1 MGRTIE
7 ANICDTT
14 LQTRHVKRGEDEVWI
29 KDLEVRGFYARE
41 KPEGARIFVFRWRL
55 DGRNRSITIGI
66 YGSDC
71 DCEQARI
78 RAMEMRTAVRM
89 KKDPRAVLEKI
100 QEDVRTV
107 AQAVKEY
114 TEKIA
119 AGGKHAPGTVAEYT
133 RILNKKVVP
142 ILGERHVADIAF
154 KHVEQLHIGLQGTPR
169 EANNVVTVFKVF
181 LGWCRRMGYRPAGLP
196 SVTEGLEYFTEEVRE
211 RMISPDELQRM
222 LAALNALFTDGL
234 VSRHFYYVVWLMVL
248 TGARRGQV
256 EQLRWDQV
264 DFVEG
269 IMSLKPKD
277 TRRKRSRRAPKKDVR
292 RLTGVTLRIM
302 QHLHET
308 RDEEC
313 PWVFPAET
321 QSGHLENTKR
331 PWSALLK
338 AASLSNLHRHDLRH
352 HYATEALEAGIQPKV
367 ASDLTGHSEEIIT
380 QRFYQVT
387 SARVARKAQAKL
399 SHRILLKGGEEPHL
413 PMKELKGVAEDGHPA
428 PGSALNGHR
437 PQHASPYPNKET
449 LQRMVNEMPVTAI
462 AKQLGVSDNAVA
474 RECRKHGIVKP
485 GRGEWAKLKAA
496 QKLSGGANGTEG

>member
-7 ANICDTT
+7 ATICETT
-14 LQTRHVKRGEDEVWI
+14 LDRRYLKHGEDEVWI
-29 KDLEVRGFYARE
+29 KDIEVRGFYARE
-41 KPEGARIFVFRWRL
+41 KPEGARIFVFRWQL

-66 YGSDC
+66 HGSDC

-89 KKDPRAVLEKI
+89 KKDPRTILEKV
-100 QEDVRTV
+100 QEETRTV
-107 AQAVKEY
+107 AEAVNEFTK
-114 TEKIA
+114 KIA

-142 ILGERHVADIAF
+142 VLGERHVADIAF
-154 KHVEQLHIGLQGTPR
+154 KHVERLHISLKETPR
-169 EANNVVTVFKVF
+169 EANNVVTVLKVF
-181 LGWCRRMGYRPAGLP
+181 LGWCRRMGYRPTGLP

-264 DFVEG
+264 DFAEG

-302 QHLHET
+302 HHLHET

-321 QSGHLENTKR
+321 KSGHLENTKR

-352 HYATEALEAGIQPKV
+352 HYANEALEAGIQPKV

-387 SARVARKAQAKL
+387 SAKVAKKAQAKL
-399 SHRILLKGGEEPHL
+399 SNRILLKGGEEPHL
-413 PMKELKGVAEDGHPA
+413 PMKDMKGGVAVGHPA
-428 PGSALNGHR
+428 HGSALDGHR
-437 PQHASPYPNKET
+437 PQPASRYPDKET

-462 AKQLGVSDNAVA
+462 AKELGVSDNSVA
-474 RECRKHGIVKP
+474 RECKKLGIVKP
-485 GRGEWAKLKAA
+485 GRGDWAKLKAA
-496 QKLSGGANGTEG
+496 QKRFTGANGTEG

>member
-1 MGRTIE
+1 MGRTIG
-7 ANICDTT
+7 ATICDTT
-14 LQTRHVKRGEDEVWI
+14 LERRYIRDGEDEVWI

-66 YGSDC
+66 HGSDC

-78 RAMEMRTAVRM
+78 RAMEMRTAVRL
-89 KKDPRAVLEKI
+89 KKDPRTILEKV

-107 AQAVKEY
+107 AQTVKEY

-119 AGGKHAPGTVAEYT
+119 AGGKHAPGTIAEYT
-133 RILNKKVVP
+133 RVLNKKVVP
-142 ILGERHVADIAF
+142 FLGERHVADIAF
-154 KHVEQLHIGLQGTPR
+154 KHVEKLHISLAATPR
-169 EANNVVTVFKVF
+169 EANNVVTILKIF

-196 SVTEGLEYFTEEVRE
+196 SVTEGLEYFTEGVRE

-234 VSRHFYYVVWLMVL
+234 VSKHFYYLVWLMLL
-248 TGARRGQV
+248 TGAWRGQV
-256 EQLRWDQV
+256 EQLRWDHV

-269 IMSLKPKD
+269 IMYLKPKD

-302 QHLHET
+302 QHLQET
-308 RDEEC
+308 KDEEC

-321 QSGHLENTKR
+321 KSGHLENIKR

-338 AASLSNLHRHDLRH
+338 TAGLSNLRKHDLRH
-352 HYATEALEAGIQPKV
+352 HYANEALEAGIQPKV

-387 SARVARKAQAKL
+387 SAKVAKKAQARL
-399 SHRILLKGGEEPHL
+399 SNRILLKGEEEPHL
-413 PMKELKGVAEDGHPA
+413 PMKEMKGAEAVEHPA
-428 PGSALNGHR
+428 HGSALNGHR
-437 PQHASPYPNKET
+437 PQRASRYPDKET

-462 AKQLGVSDNAVA
+462 AKKLGVSDTAVA
-474 RECRKHGIVKP
+474 RECKKHGIVKP
-485 GRGEWAKLKAA
+485 GRGDWAKAKATKKRVGSPA
-496 QKLSGGANGTEG
+496 GAEE